1 MTAPIDST
9 SDRPGSDRP
18 GSNRPNSD
26 QQSSAEPPASRLLAY
41 VQLLRL
47 PNVFTA
53 IADILMG
60 YLFTHPTL
68 DPLWQSLQ
76 LVLSSALIYLAGMV
90 LNDVYDIEVDR
101 AERPE
106 RPLPSGRIE
115 LGWARRLGY
124 EMLFCGVGVSI
135 LLSAWGGGPRTALL
149 AAALAALVVL
159 YNRVLKFTPLGPVAM
174 GGCRFLNVL
183 LGMSLAAGPWI
194 EPNYLVAGGI
204 GLYIAGVTWFARS
217 EADETIYRGQLL
229 WAIVV
234 MAGGLFLLWW
244 FPQRMDPAE
253 LAAHYIPENWR
264 LVWIVMSALIGW
276 RCIRAII
283 QPHGEFIQEAVKQCI
298 MSLVM
303 LDALVSFAVR
313 DFYGPMFIVPLLLP
327 MTLLGIWAY
336 ST

>member
-1 MTAPIDST
+1 MTAQTDST
-9 SDRPGSDRP
+9 SDRPP
-18 GSNRPNSD
+18 GPKPP
-26 QQSSAEPPASRLLAY
+26 SSKLLAY

-68 DPLWQSLQ
+68 DPLWRSLP
-76 LVLSSALIYLAGMV
+76 LVLSSALMYLAGMV
-90 LNDVYDIEVDR
+90 LNDVYDVEVDR
-101 AERPE
+101 VERPN

-115 LGWARRLGY
+115 LGWARWLGY
-124 EMLFCGVGVSI
+124 EMLICGVGLSI
-135 LLSAWGGGPRTALL
+135 LLSGWGGGNCRTALV
-149 AAALAALVVL
+149 AFALAALILL
-159 YNRVLKFTPLGPVAM
+159 YNRGLKATPLGPVAM

-183 LGMSLAAGPWI
+183 LGMSMAAGVWT

-229 WAIVV
+229 WAMLV
-234 MAGGLFLLWW
+234 MVGGLFLLWW
-244 FPQRMDPAE
+244 FPHWMERAE
-253 LAAHYIPENWR
+253 LAPRYAPDNWR

-276 RCIRAII
+276 RCVRAII

-313 DFYGPMFIVPLLLP
+313 DFYGPMFIVPLLVP
-327 MTLLGIWAY
+327 MTFLGIWAY